1 MSTMVKVDN
10 VTKCFNHEPILKNLN
25 LEVSTGDICGI
36 IGRNGSGKSVLF
48 KIIAGLFL
56 PSEGI
61 VYVDEEEIQNG
72 KFAKDM
78 GVILDC
84 TGFLPSYSAFEN
96 LKMIASIN
104 KKVNDREIKELIK
117 KVGLDP
123 DSKKSYRKFSTGMKQ
138 RLAFAQAM
146 MEKPKLLLLDEPM
159 NGLDKS
165 GVELMRS
172 LILEMNEKMGTTVL
186 MTSHI
191 KEDIL
196 TLCKTVYLL
205 EDGKLKS
212 GKNEL

>member
-1 MSTMVKVDN
+1 
-10 VTKCFNHEPILKNLN
+10 
-25 LEVSTGDICGI
+25 
-36 IGRNGSGKSVLF
+36 
-48 KIIAGLFL
+48 
-56 PSEGI
+56 
-61 VYVDEEEIQNG
+61 
-72 KFAKDM
+72 M

-104 KKVNDREIKELIK
+104 KVVSDEEIKELIR

-138 RLAFAQAM
+138 RLAFANAM
-146 MEKPKLLLLDEPM
+146 MEKPKILLLDEPM
-159 NGLDKS
+159 NGLDKRC
-165 GVELMRS
+165 VDLMRS

-196 TLCKTVYLL
+196 TLCNKVYLL
-205 EDGKLKS
+205 EG
-212 GKNEL
+212 GELTINANLNVSHF